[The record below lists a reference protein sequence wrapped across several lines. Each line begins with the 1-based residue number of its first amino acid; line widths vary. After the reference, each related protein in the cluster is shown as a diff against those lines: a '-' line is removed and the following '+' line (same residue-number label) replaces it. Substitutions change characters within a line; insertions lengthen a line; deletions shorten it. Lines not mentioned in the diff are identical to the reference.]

1 MFELGLNLR
10 PEGNS
15 FVRVL
20 ESLVDVSRN
29 EIKGNFE
36 TRWRLCVSVSQF
48 YIIATEEKTN
58 KPIERAIL
66 FHTCQCSPHWYYK
79 DK

>member
-36 TRWRLCVSVSQF
+36 TRSRLCVALSQF
-48 YIIATEEKTN
+48 YSDGGKN
-58 KPIERAIL
+58 KQA
-66 FHTCQCSPHWYYK
+66 Y
-79 DK
+79 